1 MLSIGTLVGVV
12 AQGGHAVEL
21 NAGYAGEDTEVFSF
35 ETVAAALASLL
46 LLGLGGGAA
55 EGIPAAVKL
64 ALGVVVSAPGAA
76 DDASH
81 APPSAV
87 SGCWYVGW
95 RFEPVFSAF

>member
-46 LLGLGGGAA
+46 LLGLVSRWVPA
-55 EGIPAAVKL
+55 EGVE
-64 ALGVVVSAPGAA
+64 ALVVWG
-76 DDASH
+76 
-81 APPSAV
+81 
-87 SGCWYVGW
+87 
-95 RFEPVFSAF
+95 